1 MAHLKK
7 RIILSG
13 MRNTTQTHRGYSLPV
28 FPTELIQP
36 EVPMF
41 KKLLF
46 SLPLFLL
53 LFSATPALSH
63 CEIPCGIYDDH
74 MRIHLLEEHV
84 TTMEKSMKKIV
95 ELKDAGDS
103 NQRVRWIMNKEA
115 HADKFQEIVS
125 QYFLTQRIATDQK
138 QYPEKL
144 QTLHQM
150 LVYAMKCKQTTDL
163 QHIAKLKE
171 LVQSFSE
178 LYFADEN

>member
-1 MAHLKK
+1 MRRKRTAH
-7 RIILSG
+7 R
-13 MRNTTQTHRGYSLPV
+13 RYALPV
-28 FPTELIQP
+28 FPTEFIQL
-36 EVPMF
+36 EVLMF
-41 KKLLF
+41 KQLVF

-53 LFSATPALSH
+53 LFSATPASSH

-95 ELKDAGDS
+95 ELKDAGNG
-103 NQRVRWIMNKEA
+103 NQHVRWIMNKEA

-125 QYFLTQRIATDQK
+125 QYFLTQRITMDQK

-144 QTLHQM
+144 QALHQM

-178 LYFADEN
+178 LYFTSDN